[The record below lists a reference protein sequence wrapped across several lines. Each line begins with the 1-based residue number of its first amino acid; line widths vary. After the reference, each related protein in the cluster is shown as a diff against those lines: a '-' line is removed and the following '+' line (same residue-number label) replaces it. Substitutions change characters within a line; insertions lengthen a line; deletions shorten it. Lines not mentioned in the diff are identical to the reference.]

1 MRTSALVLR
10 ILTYKN
16 YFVQD
21 IVLLN
26 KIDLVIGGVAA
37 VAELEMQI
45 HNINALVKIVQSERC
60 QVDLDVLLKQR
71 AYEVQVR
78 EKLSCFSSHSP
89 FSLCFQYIMPACE
102 QQAHTCL
109 PYGIPVPTRTAIC
122 GC

>member
-78 EKLSCFSSHSP
+78 EN
-89 FSLCFQYIMPACE
+89 
-102 QQAHTCL
+102 
-109 PYGIPVPTRTAIC
+109 
-122 GC
+122 

>member
-1 MRTSALVLR
+1 MDGH
-10 ILTYKN
+10 

-37 VAELEMQI
+37 VAELETQI
-45 HNINALVKIVQSERC
+45 HNINALVKIVHSERC

-78 EKLSCFSSHSP
+78 
-89 FSLCFQYIMPACE
+89 QN
-102 QQAHTCL
+102 
-109 PYGIPVPTRTAIC
+109 
-122 GC
+122 